1 MSSNL
6 SGLLFLVFAATTA
19 LVYLVGIIWRQRA
32 RRRALI
38 RSLRREA
45 GGTPRQR
52 VNEGDRPWLARF
64 GGRISKEREH
74 DAAVRLK
81 LARAGWD
88 SRTAPLTYLA
98 ARVWLVVGLLGVAT
112 ALAYVLRRPPMEIF
126 LAAGAGLVL
135 ALFLPEIVILRR
147 TRLRTKQIQ
156 RSLPDALDL
165 MVVCVEA
172 GVGLDQAILRVS
184 DEFENAHAEL
194 AHEFRVINQRVNAGI
209 PRSDALREL
218 VARTGLDELR
228 SLVATLIQSEKLGVP
243 IARVLR
249 VSSDGL
255 RTRRRQAAEQA
266 ARKAPIK
273 MLFPL
278 VLFVLPALF
287 IVLLGP
293 AVMHVV
299 RIMKEAAP

>member
-1 MSSNL
+1 MYDNVY
-6 SGLLFLVFAATTA
+6 GILLLVFAATA
-19 LVYLVGIIWRQRA
+19 VIAYMIGRIVRARA

-45 GGTPRQR
+45 GGASAQR
-52 VNEGDRPWLARF
+52 ATERERPWLARF
-64 GGRISKEREH
+64 GRRLSKEREY
-74 DAAVRLK
+74 DATTRLK

-88 SRTAPLTYLA
+88 SRTAPLTYVA
-98 ARVWLVVGLLGVAT
+98 VRVWLAVALVFGSGVLVYA
-112 ALAYVLRRPPMEIF
+112 LRRPATEVL
-126 LAAGAGLVL
+126 LAAGGGLVL
-135 ALFLPEIVILRR
+135 ALLAPELAVLRQARLRR
-147 TRLRTKQIQ
+147 KEIQ

-184 DEFENAHAEL
+184 DEFENAHPAL
-194 AHEFRVINQRVNAGI
+194 AHEFRVINQRVNAGM
-209 PRSDALREL
+209 PRTHALREL

-278 VLFVLPALF
+278 VFFVLPALF

-293 AVMHVV
+293 AVMHVI